1 MKSPQQL
8 SQEIIDIIKA
18 TGNYFVGNTSGM
30 SNDGTVNVYHPKGY
44 SISAIAANPISSG
57 EVIVFKVNDIWYAFG
72 EQRTV
77 VKQDILIQ
85 RKSRAIVDNYYVT
98 VLYSI
103 KNDTINNL
111 YIGGDRNK
119 QLLNILELENTV
131 TKGFITNLGS
141 KKYSCDAIIFG
152 NNINNIFHKSRS
164 FKTLLNNTTEVF
176 NAKRLTFVGNG
187 IWVGQPISSRGENN
201 DVEEDDPI
209 INRVNIPGTTN
220 IVPDPESIINGNEFY
235 GLYTY
240 YVNGSGLNEAETN
253 NSTIIN
259 TDNLFSG
266 ISFQST
272 SQRVEFESQISS
284 RVFRMFGDGDNSGQ
298 GGVDIIIE
306 TISSETSSYY
316 STNITKI
323 SSGQTKQFIINKGIE
338 SNSSYTFNSNYSF
351 LYISDSPANQPSIT
365 STTVTNTRLLTGL
378 NPLLNTTYNS
388 NRSNNGNNITS
399 SSAANHSS
407 SNILFNGINAR
418 IVEKIDTQ
426 TTDSG
431 SLVQVNELPITY
443 YADITKND
451 ITTKLD
457 LTLSNTLMMINNS
470 STINNS
476 SLVKDQIISLS
487 SIIQA
492 YGEGSAF
499 PAYPNTYDLLSKL
512 LELEGVDVL
521 FAKPKDSKS
530 TYLVKATINNV
541 TKYQSIFNQSIFTVD
556 LLINNVKIVPYVSFD
571 RAQGAFILD
580 DGSINTFLQIHNTAS
595 TYRHKDSLA
604 AITGGA
610 TSFSTF
616 NDDFFSGGGS
626 IWNDST
632 KYNFIKN
639 MNLTEKNIYITK
651 LNTLKKEA
659 YVEIW
664 DVTENGLIKY
674 NKVIT
679 TDLLPIPAAA
689 NILSCS
695 YHPKA

>member
-57 EVIVFKVNDIWYAFG
+57 EVIVFNVNGTWYAFG

-77 VKQDILIQ
+77 VKQDILIL
-85 RKSRAIVDNYYVT
+85 RKSRAIADDDYYVT

-103 KNDTINNL
+103 RNGTINNL
-111 YIGGDRNK
+111 YIGGDRGR
-119 QLLNILELENTV
+119 QLLNILELRSTV
-131 TKGFITNLGS
+131 TRGFITNLGR
-141 KKYSCDAIIFG
+141 KEYSCDAIIFG

-164 FKTLLNNTTEVF
+164 SKILLNNTTEVF
-176 NAKRLTFVGNG
+176 NTKRLTFVGNG
-187 IWVGQPISSRGENN
+187 IWVGQPISSRGKNN
-201 DVEEDDPI
+201 DFEEDSSN
-209 INRVNIPGTTN
+209 NRVISPGTTT
-220 IVPDPESIINGNEFY
+220 IVPDPESIYGTEGQFY
-235 GLYTY
+235 GLYTA
-240 YVNGSGLNEAETN
+240 YVSSGGSETDTYR
-253 NSTIIN
+253 SIISN
-259 TDNLFSG
+259 IDNLFSG

-272 SQRVEFESQISS
+272 SQTVKFSSYFTDRVW
-284 RVFRMFGDGDNSGQ
+284 RMFGDGDASGQ

-306 TISSETSSYY
+306 TISHETSSYS
-316 STNITKI
+316 STNITKV
-323 SSGQTKQFIINKGIE
+323 SNGQTKQFIINNGVE

-418 IVEKIDTQ
+418 IVEKIDIQ

-451 ITTKLD
+451 VTTKLD
-457 LTLSNTLMMINNS
+457 LALSNTLMMINNS
-470 STINNS
+470 STINDS
-476 SLVKDQIISLS
+476 SPVKDQVISLS
-487 SIIQA
+487 STIQVYYA
-492 YGEGSAF
+492 NPY
-499 PAYPNTYDLLSKL
+499 TYDLLSKL

-541 TKYQSIFNQSIFTVD
+541 TKNESIFTVD
-556 LLINNVKIVPYVSFD
+556 LLINDVKIVPYVSFG
-571 RAQGAFILD
+571 RARDAFILD

-595 TYRHKDSLA
+595 TYRHKDSLTVT
-604 AITGGA
+604 TGGT
-610 TSFSTF
+610 TSFSTH
-616 NDDFFSGGGS
+616 NEDFFAGGS
-626 IWNDST
+626 TIWDDST

-664 DVTENGLIKY
+664 DITENGLIKY

-695 YHPKA
+695 YHPNA